1 MSSEEEATAANVLS
15 QMSQIQQISC
25 ETIEATVINV
35 GHHCDVETTAT
46 QVMEIQMQAEVPV
59 VEGSEVL
66 QQVHAVTSAE
76 KVQQPEAP
84 VVGGNEAQLESG
96 QVAITI
102 PVTTAPSPV
111 VPTRITTAGGRVY
124 ACEYCGKEFN
134 KSYNL
139 KTHIRVHTG
148 ERPYQCEECGHG
160 FANLGD
166 LKRHARTHTGEKPF
180 KCEYCGKVFSDFG
193 SHKRHLRLHTGF
205 KPFRCEHCEREFT
218 RLDSYK
224 NHIRLHTGDRPYKC
238 DTCAK
243 EFNYLTT
250 YKRHLNI
257 HKGEKPFACEHCDK
271 KFTRLNYLKNHLN
284 THAKHSS
291 QESQTDFKFDSNNTD
306 ATMNEDCQETMG
318 AMAEETVAAHSIRN
332 ESKNDVELDKE
343 DEREL
348 GSATEKAHG
357 DDIPDATKPSETK
370 VLDASLLQQVTQ
382 VLGEIVP
389 HNLSA
394 ELTEGNGGPQ
404 IVVQGADHE
413 GSEFKITLAQQLLLA
428 QHLLNQV
435 QTQRHGQ
442 GGSCSED
449 GEAGTEQAQIATV
462 SIPELTPELAE
473 QIVSQAAAQQAA
485 GEHTTI
491 QTSAGEGILI
501 QSSPGVLHV
510 PGEGTSQ
517 GTRQTGMVIGTEVMV
532 HDASE
537 GEDTEM
543 VTEHVLQESTAVPVT
558 SEHGVPLVDSEAV
571 YVAIDPSQGDVQQI
585 LGQIQA
591 ITSSQLQRAQ
601 TSDQNDSN

>member
-1 MSSEEEATAANVLS
+1 M
-15 QMSQIQQISC
+15 
-25 ETIEATVINV
+25 
-35 GHHCDVETTAT
+35 
-46 QVMEIQMQAEVPV
+46 
-59 VEGSEVL
+59 
-66 QQVHAVTSAE
+66 
-76 KVQQPEAP
+76 
-84 VVGGNEAQLESG
+84 
-96 QVAITI
+96 
-102 PVTTAPSPV
+102 
-111 VPTRITTAGGRVY
+111 Y

-318 AMAEETVAAHSIRN
+318 AMAEETIAAHSIRN
-332 ESKNDVELDKE
+332 ERKNDVELDKE

-348 GSATEKAHG
+348 GSATEKAQG

-442 GGSCSED
+442 GGSGSED

-491 QTSAGEGILI
+491 QTSTGEGILI

-543 VTEHVLQESTAVPVT
+543 VTEHVLQESTGVPVT